1 MSFVVVE
8 NLNSARKKTEVTSKP
23 CSLVSLSSAWLMLPN
38 SPSPPVDQL
47 LLLSLPLKLLPA
59 SHISPPMPTPY
70 KKPKTCLLTFQKIS
84 LKKAPDRTF
93 LGEDRRQHGSYYHS
107 LARLSSSLVK
117 GWWLFWRNSGGGG
130 QTVYNPHAVGLATE
144 FCKWTFFGNGK
155 WDQLRHMIKN
165 MHGAFV
171 FTKCLASQSPAFWHC
186 ALGWRISLSG
196 PEIPA
201 THKGKILDLFR
212 TNFGFFPDL

>member
-93 LGEDRRQHGSYYHS
+93 LGKDRRQHGSYYHS
-107 LARLSSSLVK
+107 LAHLSSSLVK

-130 QTVYNPHAVGLATE
+130 RPFTTLMQWDLLQNFANGLFWQWKMRSIKAH
-144 FCKWTFFGNGK
+144 
-155 WDQLRHMIKN
+155 DQKYAWCICIH
-165 MHGAFV
+165 
-171 FTKCLASQSPAFWHC
+171 
-186 ALGWRISLSG
+186 
-196 PEIPA
+196 
-201 THKGKILDLFR
+201 
-212 TNFGFFPDL
+212 

>member
-59 SHISPPMPTPY
+59 SHISPPMPTPGADRLQ
-70 KKPKTCLLTFQKIS
+70 PSCSGTCYRILQMDI
-84 LKKAPDRTF
+84 
-93 LGEDRRQHGSYYHS
+93 
-107 LARLSSSLVK
+107 
-117 GWWLFWRNSGGGG
+117 
-130 QTVYNPHAVGLATE
+130 
-144 FCKWTFFGNGK
+144 FGNGK

-212 TNFGFFPDL
+212 TNFGFFPDF

>member
-1 MSFVVVE
+1 
-8 NLNSARKKTEVTSKP
+8 
-23 CSLVSLSSAWLMLPN
+23 MLPN

-107 LARLSSSLVK
+107 IARLSAVWWK
-117 GWWLFWRNSGGGG
+117 GDDFFGETLEGGADRLQPSCSGTCYRIL
-130 QTVYNPHAVGLATE
+130 QMDI
-144 FCKWTFFGNGK
+144 FGNGK

-196 PEIPA
+196 PEVPA
-201 THKGKILDLFR
+201 THKGKILDLLR
-212 TNFGFFPDL
+212 TNFGFFPGF

>member
-1 MSFVVVE
+1 MFPSF
-8 NLNSARKKTEVTSKP
+8 
-23 CSLVSLSSAWLMLPN
+23 SLSSAWLMLPN

-70 KKPKTCLLTFQKIS
+70 KKPKTCLLTFEKIS

-130 QTVYNPHAVGLATE
+130 ADRLQPSCSGTCYRILQMDIFWQWKMRSINSH
-144 FCKWTFFGNGK
+144 
-155 WDQLRHMIKN
+155 DQKYAWCICIH
-165 MHGAFV
+165 
-171 FTKCLASQSPAFWHC
+171 
-186 ALGWRISLSG
+186 
-196 PEIPA
+196 
-201 THKGKILDLFR
+201 
-212 TNFGFFPDL
+212 

>member
-130 QTVYNPHAVGLATE
+130 ADRLQPSCSGTCYRILQMDIFWQWKMRSIKAH
-144 FCKWTFFGNGK
+144 
-155 WDQLRHMIKN
+155 DQKYAWCICIH
-165 MHGAFV
+165 
-171 FTKCLASQSPAFWHC
+171 
-186 ALGWRISLSG
+186 
-196 PEIPA
+196 
-201 THKGKILDLFR
+201 
-212 TNFGFFPDL
+212 